1 MRILVVDDD
10 ALAGLMTGT
19 VLEAAGHDVVL
30 ADSGGAALAAL
41 SGDAAIALVVSDMH
55 MPGQNG
61 IELFRAMRA
70 DGLGIQFIL
79 LTGSEP
85 AALLAAEPRLDA
97 CVVKDETIEHVLP
110 ATVAE
115 VGARHRIA

>member
-10 ALAGLMTGT
+10 ALAGLMTGAI
-19 VLEAAGHDVVL
+19 LEAAGHDVVL
-30 ADSGGAALAAL
+30 VEDGGAALATL
-41 SGDAAIALVVSDMH
+41 SGDAAIALVVSDMN

-61 IELFRAMRA
+61 IELFRALRA
-70 DGLGIQFIL
+70 GGLGIPFIL

-97 CVVKDETIEHVLP
+97 CVAKEETIEQVLP
-110 ATVAE
+110 LTVAD
-115 VGARHRIA
+115 VVARQRIA